1 MQGITE
7 VQGMTDEITTAD
19 LANTATRLDSSRPQ
33 EEDEM
38 APLLAPDFVQEFRS
52 RWDSVQ
58 AGFVDEPRAAVKQA
72 DELVA
77 QAINRLAENFASAR
91 NKLEE
96 QWDRGDGV
104 STEELRVALRKYRT
118 FFRRLLAV

>member
-1 MQGITE
+1 M
-7 VQGMTDEITTAD
+7 QGMTEEHIMTAD
-19 LANTATRLDSSRPQ
+19 LTNTGARLDSSRPTQ
-33 EEDEM
+33 DDEM

-58 AGFVDEPRAAVKQA
+58 AGFVDEPRNAVKQA

-91 NKLEE
+91 NRLEE
-96 QWDRGDGV
+96 QWDRGDDV
-104 STEELRVALRKYRT
+104 STEEL
-118 FFRRLLAV
+118 